1 MNYGFWISGAS
12 PNYQLPITNHQSPL
26 TWIFIVG
33 RKNRMTLGILAI
45 VLALL
50 PVLVRNPYYL
60 GVLVFVGIYSLITI
74 GLSML
79 MGYAGQISLGHAGF
93 FAIGAYTSGLLTT
106 KGGFPPLFAFLV
118 AILLTACV
126 AFLIGVPSLKLRGHY
141 LAMATLGFGE
151 IVHIALNA
159 SVDLTG
165 GPSGFGEIP
174 RIALGGLLVESALSR
189 YYLVYALVIIA
200 LLLSLN
206 IVHSRVGRA
215 LRSIH
220 GSELAASAMGVN
232 TARYKVQVFVLSAIY
247 ASVAGSLYAHF
258 ITFISPGSFDLTFS
272 VLLVTMVVIGGM
284 SSVWGALMGTALL
297 GLLPEVLRGFK
308 DYDILIYG
316 AILLLMMMFM
326 PDGLF
331 GLSQRLFVRRSARS

>member
-1 MNYGFWISGAS
+1 
-12 PNYQLPITNHQSPL
+12 
-26 TWIFIVG
+26 
-33 RKNRMTLGILAI
+33 MTLGILAI

-220 GSELAASAMGVN
+220 GSELAASAMGMN

>member
-1 MNYGFWISGAS
+1 M
-12 PNYQLPITNHQSPL
+12 
-26 TWIFIVG
+26 G
-33 RKNRMTLGILAI
+33 RKNRVTLGILAI
-45 VLALL
+45 VLAFL

-60 GVLVFVGIYSLITI
+60 GVLVFVGIYSLLTI

-118 AILLTACV
+118 SMLLTACV
-126 AFLIGVPSLKLRGHY
+126 AFLIGVPSLRLRGHY

-189 YYLVYALVIIA
+189 YYLVWGLVIVA

-220 GSELAASAMGVN
+220 GSEVAASAMGVN
-232 TARYKVQVFVLSAIY
+232 TARYKVQVFVLSAVY

-284 SSVWGALMGTALL
+284 SSVWGALMGTVLL

-316 AILLLMMMFM
+316 AILLSMMMFM
-326 PDGLF
+326 PEGLF
-331 GLSQRLFVRRSARS
+331 GLAQRVFVRRSARS

>member
-1 MNYGFWISGAS
+1 
-12 PNYQLPITNHQSPL
+12 
-26 TWIFIVG
+26 
-33 RKNRMTLGILAI
+33 MTLGILAI

-118 AILLTACV
+118 AIFLTACV

-331 GLSQRLFVRRSARS
+331 GLSQRLFVRRSARSQGRGLPMRQKTSEV

>member
-1 MNYGFWISGAS
+1 M
-12 PNYQLPITNHQSPL
+12 
-26 TWIFIVG
+26 G

-106 KGGFPPLFAFLV
+106 KGGFPPLL
-118 AILLTACV
+118 AILAALLLTACV
-126 AFLIGVPSLKLRGHY
+126 AFLIGVPSLRLRGHY

-189 YYLVYALVIIA
+189 YYLVWGLVIVA

-220 GSELAASAMGVN
+220 GSEVAASAMGVN
-232 TARYKVQVFVLSAIY
+232 TARYKVQVFVLSAVY

-284 SSVWGALMGTALL
+284 SSVWGALMGTVLL

-326 PDGLF
+326 PEGLF
-331 GLSQRLFVRRSARS
+331 GLTQRVFLRRSARS

>member
-1 MNYGFWISGAS
+1 M
-12 PNYQLPITNHQSPL
+12 
-26 TWIFIVG
+26 G
-33 RKNRMTLGILAI
+33 RKNRVTLGILAI
-45 VLALL
+45 VLAFL

-60 GVLVFVGIYSLITI
+60 GVLVFVGIYSLLTI

-118 AILLTACV
+118 SMLLTACV
-126 AFLIGVPSLKLRGHY
+126 AFLIGVPSLRLRGHY

-189 YYLVYALVIIA
+189 YYLVWGLVIVA

-220 GSELAASAMGVN
+220 GSEVAASAMGVN
-232 TARYKVQVFVLSAIY
+232 TARYKVQVFVLSAVY

-284 SSVWGALMGTALL
+284 SSVWGALMGTVLL

-316 AILLLMMMFM
+316 AFLLLMMMFM
-326 PDGLF
+326 PEGLF
-331 GLSQRLFVRRSARS
+331 GLAQRVFVRRSARS

>member
-1 MNYGFWISGAS
+1 VLLPIT
-12 PNYQLPITNHQSPL
+12 NYQSPITNHQSPL

-118 AILLTACV
+118 AIFLTACV

>member
-1 MNYGFWISGAS
+1 M
-12 PNYQLPITNHQSPL
+12 
-26 TWIFIVG
+26 G
-33 RKNRMTLGILAI
+33 RKNRMTLWVLTI

-106 KGGFPPLFAFLV
+106 KGGVPPIFAFF
-118 AILLTACV
+118 AAMLLTACV
-126 AFLIGVPSLKLRGHY
+126 AFLIGVPSLRLRGHY

-189 YYLVYALVIIA
+189 YYLVYALVITA

-220 GSELAASAMGVN
+220 GSEVAASAMGVN
-232 TARYKVQVFVLSAIY
+232 TARYKVQVFVLSAVY

-284 SSVWGALMGTALL
+284 SSVWGALMGTVLL

-326 PDGLF
+326 PEGLF
-331 GLSQRLFVRRSARS
+331 GLTQRVFVRRGARS